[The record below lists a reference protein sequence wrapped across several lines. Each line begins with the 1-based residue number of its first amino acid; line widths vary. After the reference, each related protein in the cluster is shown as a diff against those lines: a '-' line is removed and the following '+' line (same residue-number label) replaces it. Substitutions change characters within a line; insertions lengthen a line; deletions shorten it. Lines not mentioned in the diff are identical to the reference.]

1 MKWSAAFA
9 LLIAIRG
16 SLALP
21 QTRFRGANPNSADN
35 TNDNNN
41 NNNNGNVAS
50 FEGQACTDGTFD
62 GFCDDT
68 GRCGLNIP
76 PNEFS
81 RQFVADQCGFDNSET
96 EEAFRDFFGGNNGN
110 DDNNDDGGNG
120 NPADFEGQACT
131 DGTFDGVC
139 DDTGRCGL
147 EIPPNELSRQ
157 FVAGQCGS

>member
-1 MKWSAAFA
+1 MKWSAVFA
-9 LLIAIRG
+9 LAIATHG

-21 QTRFRGANPNSADN
+21 QTRFRRASPNNADS
-35 TNDNNN
+35 TT

-50 FEGQACTDGTFD
+50 FEGQACTDGTFN
-62 GFCDDT
+62 GVCDDT

-96 EEAFRDFFGGNNGN
+96 EDAFRDFFGGNNGN
-110 DDNNDDGGNG
+110 DDNNDDGVNG
-120 NPADFEGQACT
+120 GPADFEGQACT

-147 EIPPNELSRQ
+147 ELPPNELSRQ